1 MDNIKILTI
10 ILKEQKDDVI
20 DYYYLANESD
30 TKLAGIVSLKMNIFE
45 KLPAKIDGYTLF
57 AIDAYLNDEISI
69 VRPCHEPVKVPD
81 CPDICG
87 IVASGTIIHYYIKNN
102 EMPKFICSLSDDA
115 VDLIMQSDECIQPL
129 IDNGIISKEEV
140 DEYRQKQ
147 LKKCS

>member
-1 MDNIKILTI
+1 
-10 ILKEQKDDVI
+10 
-20 DYYYLANESD
+20 
-30 TKLAGIVSLKMNIFE
+30 MNIFE
-45 KLPAKIDGYTLF
+45 KLPAKIDDYTLF

-129 IDNGIISKEEV
+129 IDSGIISKEEL
-140 DEYRQKQ
+140 DEYRKKQ
-147 LKKCS
+147 NKKCS

>member
-1 MDNIKILTI
+1 MT
-10 ILKEQKDDVI
+10 
-20 DYYYLANESD
+20 
-30 TKLAGIVSLKMNIFE
+30 IFE
-45 KLPAKIDGYTLF
+45 KLPAKIDDYTLF
-57 AIDAYLNDEISI
+57 AINAYLNDEISI

-129 IDNGIISKEEV
+129 VDNGIISKEEV

>member
-45 KLPAKIDGYTLF
+45 KLPAKIDDYTLF
-57 AIDAYLNDEISI
+57 AINAYLNDEISI
-69 VRPCHEPVKVPD
+69 VRPCHEPMKLPD

-87 IVASGTIIHYYIKNN
+87 VLASGTIIHYYVENKK
-102 EMPKFICSLSDDA
+102 MPEFICSLSDDA
-115 VDLIMQSDECIQPL
+115 IDLLMQSDECIQPL

>member
-10 ILKEQKDDVI
+10 ILKEKKDDII

-30 TKLAGIVSLKMNIFE
+30 TKLAGIVSLKMNLFE
-45 KLPAKIDGYTLF
+45 KLPAEIDDYTLF
-57 AIDAYLNDEISI
+57 AINAYLNDEISI
-69 VRPCHEPVKVPD
+69 VRPCHDPVEVPD
-81 CPDICG
+81 CPDICA
-87 IVASGTIIHYYIKNN
+87 VLASGTIIHYYIENN
-102 EMPKFICSLSDDA
+102 KMPEFICSLSDDA

-129 IDNGIISKEEV
+129 IDSGIISKEEV